1 MAKRKIS
8 ASDLQKIRKSYKE
21 DRALSE
27 PDGLP
32 NRAQE
37 IRKAKIAGKESKII
51 ETGHTPKELKK
62 IARQNL
68 KNIKE
73 DFSSTQKSQAIF
85 SFEAGDTVS
94 FNYKGSE
101 EMGLIVSMW
110 VPNECATREQ
120 AKNSGVVTLLS
131 SVGRIEI
138 KPIEVIEKL

>member
-8 ASDLQKIRKSYKE
+8 TADLRKIRERYKE
-21 DRALSE
+21 DRVNSE

-37 IRKAKIAGKESKII
+37 IKNAKRAGKESKIN
-51 ETGHTPKELKK
+51 ETGYTPKELKK

-73 DFSSTQKSQAIF
+73 DFSSTQKSQVVF

-94 FNYKGSE
+94 FNYRGSE

-120 AKNSGVVTLLS
+120 AKHSGVVTLLS
-131 SVGRIEI
+131 SVGRVEI

>member
-8 ASDLQKIRKSYKE
+8 ADNLKKIRKSYKE
-21 DRALSE
+21 DRINSS
-27 PDGLP
+27 PDHIP
-32 NRAQE
+32 SRNQE
-37 IRKAKIAGKESKII
+37 IKNAKRAGKELKIN
-51 ETGHTPKELKK
+51 ETGHTPKELRK

-68 KNIKE
+68 KNIKK

-85 SFEAGDTVS
+85 SFEPGDTVS
-94 FNYKGSE
+94 FNYRGSE

-110 VPNECATREQ
+110 VPNECSTREQ

-138 KPIEVIEKL
+138 KPIEIIEKL

>member
-8 ASDLQKIRKSYKE
+8 AADLRKIRKSYKE

-37 IRKAKIAGKESKII
+37 IRKAKIAGKESKIS
-51 ETGHTPKELKK
+51 ETGHTPKELRK

-73 DFSSTQKSQAIF
+73 DFSSTQRSQVVF
-85 SFEAGDTVS
+85 SFETGDTVS
-94 FNYKGSE
+94 FNHNGSE